1 MKTFTDFIRKIKNNK
16 FAAFAGWTALFY
28 VMLMVL
34 YLYLM
39 YANLSTAPKFVY
51 NMF

>member
-1 MKTFTDFIRKIKNNK
+1 MKSFITFIKDMKKNK
-16 FAAFAGWTALFY
+16 YVRFAAWTAIFY
-28 VMLMVL
+28 CMILAI

>member
-1 MKTFTDFIRKIKNNK
+1 MKTFITFIKDMKKNK
-16 FAAFAGWTALFY
+16 YVRFAAWTAIFY
-28 VMLMVL
+28 C
-34 YLYLM
+34 M

>member
-1 MKTFTDFIRKIKNNK
+1 MKAFTDFIRKIKNNR

-28 VMLMVL
+28 IMLMIL

>member
-28 VMLMVL
+28 VMLMI
-34 YLYLM
+34 LM

>member
-1 MKTFTDFIRKIKNNK
+1 MKTFITFIKDMKKNK
-16 FAAFAGWTALFY
+16 YVRIAAWTAIFY
-28 VMLMVL
+28 CMILAI

>member
-16 FAAFAGWTALFY
+16 FTAFAGWTALFY
-28 VMLMVL
+28 VMLMIL

>member
-1 MKTFTDFIRKIKNNK
+1 MKAFTDFIRKLKKNK
-16 FAAFAGWTALFY
+16 FSAFAGWTAVFY
-28 VMLMVL
+28 AMLMIL